1 MKSEM
6 DGQVGDVLEGLVQ
19 KLEKLSRERREEYE
33 KSRQALG
40 MMDKLN
46 EAMSRLEYQRRR
58 EKVMARRIASAYK
71 QLERGFGF
79 EISSAEARSFAQIV
93 TNLLNGA
100 KTTGQVIEI
109 VAGSLMVM
117 METVSN
123 VVKSQK
129 TGTRGYSP
137 GGETR
142 GLDLSALLKPVNAIL
157 NSLAAKQQQQ
167 PTPTPTPTTA
177 PDAAK
182 ASDTKP
188 AATDAQPAADNKPAT
203 QAILKDDNTSIP
215 VVRAVPAENS
225 GPDGNG

>member
-6 DGQVGDVLEGLVQ
+6 DGQVGDVLDGLVQ
-19 KLEKLSRERREEYE
+19 KLEKLSREKKEEYE

-46 EAMSRLEYQRRR
+46 EVMARLEYQRRR
-58 EKVMARRIASAYK
+58 EKVMARRIASVYR
-71 QLERGFGF
+71 QLERGSGV
-79 EISSAEARSFAQIV
+79 ERSSAEARSIAQIV
-93 TNLLNGA
+93 TNLLSGA

-123 VVKSQK
+123 VIKSQK
-129 TGTRGYSP
+129 TGTRGCSP
-137 GGETR
+137 GSEPR

-167 PTPTPTPTTA
+167 QQPTPTP
-177 PDAAK
+177 DVEK
-182 ASDTKP
+182 ASDSKP
-188 AATDAQPAADNKPAT
+188 AATEAQPAADNKPAT
-203 QAILKDDNTSIP
+203 QTVLKDDNTSIP

-225 GPDGNG
+225 DLEGNG